1 MIYGFWAVQLY
12 LKTVGYL
19 IFFSFDWSRFK
30 GFVGCLTPLDSC
42 RVLNTFRSSVLFWLC
57 DRYLTVQILASCF
70 SRKCVQKSSG
80 DGDIF
85 ELGVVQGE
93 ESWTKT
99 YFFLFCLFVLLL
111 VVIDSL
117 GYLEM
122 YDPSFFRFS
131 QGATRTNSISHQ

>member
-85 ELGVVQGE
+85 ELKTSE
-93 ESWTKT
+93 ESYFWVSMASIYQSINGTKHT
-99 YFFLFCLFVLLL
+99 WYQNQPRITQLRVKDEAHLNHVQQE
-111 VVIDSL
+111 
-117 GYLEM
+117 G
-122 YDPSFFRFS
+122 
-131 QGATRTNSISHQ
+131 